1 MPPLI
6 SQPTIFSYRL
16 YILLLYMQD
25 QAVFKTSKTL
35 HQCAGWVNC
44 CRSFVW
50 LWSWHILHIRSRILK
65 VCNKTIAKYFTA
77 FYSWQGN
84 LRMSFDV
91 CRLNDPHMADDN
103 LLHTLHQ
110 ARDIAVGT
118 NLLATNKQKE
128 YFDKTVMHHEFHEG

>member
-1 MPPLI
+1 
-6 SQPTIFSYRL
+6 
-16 YILLLYMQD
+16 
-25 QAVFKTSKTL
+25 
-35 HQCAGWVNC
+35 
-44 CRSFVW
+44 
-50 LWSWHILHIRSRILK
+50 
-65 VCNKTIAKYFTA
+65 
-77 FYSWQGN
+77 
-84 LRMSFDV
+84 MSFDV